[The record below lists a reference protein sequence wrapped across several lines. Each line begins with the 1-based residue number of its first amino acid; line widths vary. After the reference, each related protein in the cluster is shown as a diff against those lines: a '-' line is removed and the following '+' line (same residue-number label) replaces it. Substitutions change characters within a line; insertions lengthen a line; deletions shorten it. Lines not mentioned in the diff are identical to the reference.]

1 MKIQDLSLWE
11 AFYWVAKDESF
22 TKAAS
27 RLKIGTPFL
36 SKKVAK
42 LEDTLGL
49 RLFLRSTRKVGLTG
63 EGRSI
68 LSQVESFLEDYR
80 SFEDRFQS
88 EEELSGTIRLTCT
101 SGLANRILPQVI
113 LKFCEQ
119 HPKIKFEIDASDQ
132 IVNLIESQT
141 DLAIRIQP
149 PPENSELIYK
159 PIGANELIFCASPSY
174 LGRTKLPLKRI
185 EDLSRHPLIMFGVY
199 ENCSIKGH
207 PLKLKNLSESKRIE
221 ANSGTFLTELA
232 LRGGGIA
239 VRSKWDVRDYLAKG
253 DLKQVLQQYHIVNP
267 QSIYVV
273 IPGRRLMTLRVRIFL
288 NFLEESA
295 KSWS

>member
-27 RLKIGTPFL
+27 RLRIGTPFL
-36 SKKVAK
+36 SKKIAK
-42 LEDTLGL
+42 LEESLGM
-49 RLFLRSTRKVGLTG
+49 RLLLRSTRKVGLTG
-63 EGRSI
+63 EGKSI

-88 EEELSGTIRLTCT
+88 ESEISGTIRLTCT
-101 SGLANRILPQVI
+101 NGLANRILPRLI
-113 LKFCEQ
+113 LEFCELY
-119 HPKIKFEIDASDQ
+119 PKIKFEIDASDKM
-132 IVNLIESQT
+132 VNLIESQM

-149 PPENSELIYK
+149 PPDNSELIYK
-159 PIGANELIFCASPSY
+159 PLGPNDLIFCASPSY
-174 LGRTKLPLKRI
+174 LSRTKLPLKRI
-185 EDLSRHPLIMFGVY
+185 EDLSLHPLIMFGVY
-199 ENCSIKGH
+199 ENCAIKGSN
-207 PLKLKNLSESKRIE
+207 LKLKNLSQSRRIE
-221 ANSGTFLTELA
+221 ANSGTFLTEFA
-232 LRGGGIA
+232 LCGGGIA
-239 VRSKWDVRDYLAKG
+239 VRSKWDVRNHLAKG
-253 DLKQVLQQYHIVNP
+253 ELKQVLQKHQIVNP

-288 NFLEESA
+288 KFLEESA